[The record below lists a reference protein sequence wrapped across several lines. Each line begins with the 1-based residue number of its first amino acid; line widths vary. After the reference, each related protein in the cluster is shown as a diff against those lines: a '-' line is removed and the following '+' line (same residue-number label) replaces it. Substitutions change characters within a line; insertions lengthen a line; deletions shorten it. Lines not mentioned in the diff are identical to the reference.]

1 MRHRKKGRYLGRSP
15 SHRRALLRNLA
26 SALFLTESDFFFEDE
41 EPYIKGRIVT
51 TLAKAKEVRPLV
63 ERCITIAKRVL
74 PLLEEARRL
83 EPTAPRNSE
92 AWRQWRQSEAWY
104 EWNRKM
110 APVVAA
116 RRRVLRMLGN
126 NKQAMEVVFEK
137 IAPRFVDR
145 PGGYT
150 RVVRIAKRRVGDAGV
165 KAFIEFVGRND
176 RTKQRRAIR
185 PEFTAQP
192 SQPTDVSAPEVS
204 SEPAPTETQ
213 TPAPAD
219 NQTSVEN
226 SES

>member
-26 SALFLTESDFFFEDE
+26 SALFLTEGDFLFEEE
-41 EPYIKGRIVT
+41 EPYVRGRIVT

-74 PLLEEARRL
+74 PLLEEAKRM

-104 EWNRKM
+104 DWNRKM

-126 NKQAMEVVFEK
+126 NKQAVQVLFEK

-150 RVVRIAKRRVGDAGV
+150 RIVRLARRRVGDAGV

-176 RTKQRRAIR
+176 RVKQRKAVR
-185 PEFTAQP
+185 PEFTAPVSQP
-192 SQPTDVSAPEVS
+192 SEATPPE
-204 SEPAPTETQ
+204 
-213 TPAPAD
+213 APAD
-219 NQTSVEN
+219 VAPSDA
-226 SES
+226 

>member
-26 SALFLTESDFFFEDE
+26 SSLFLTEGDFLFEHE
-41 EPYIKGRIVT
+41 EPYVKGRIIT

-74 PLLEEARRL
+74 PLLEEAKRM

-92 AWRQWRQSEAWY
+92 AWRRWRQSDAWY

-116 RRRVLRMLGN
+116 RRRILRMLGN
-126 NKQAMEVVFEK
+126 NKEAVRVLFEK

-150 RVVRIAKRRVGDAGV
+150 RIVRLAKRRVGDAGV
-165 KAFIEFVGRND
+165 KAFIEFVGQND
-176 RTKQRRAIR
+176 RVKQRKTIR
-185 PEFTAQP
+185 PEFSVETP
-192 SQPTDVSAPEVS
+192 KP
-204 SEPAPTETQ
+204 SEPAPVKEATID
-213 TPAPAD
+213 TPEAA
-219 NQTSVEN
+219 NVSQEN
-226 SES
+226 PSN

>member
-26 SALFLTESDFFFEDE
+26 SALFLTEGDFFFEDE

-74 PLLEEARRL
+74 PLLEEAKRL

-104 EWNRKM
+104 EWNKKM

-126 NKQAMEVVFEK
+126 NKQAVEVLFEK
-137 IAPRFVDR
+137 IAPQFVDR

-150 RVVRIAKRRVGDAGV
+150 RVVRLVKRRVGDAGV

-176 RTKQRRAIR
+176 RTKQRRAVR
-185 PEFTAQP
+185 PEFTGQP
-192 SQPTDVSAPEVS
+192 SQPTEVS
-204 SEPAPTETQ
+204 VPEASGSPASTDNETAAS
-213 TPAPAD
+213 TD
-219 NQTSVEN
+219 RQTSVEN

>member
-26 SALFLTESDFFFEDE
+26 SSLFLTEGDFLFEHE
-41 EPYIKGRIVT
+41 EPYVKGRIVT

-74 PLLEEARRL
+74 PLLEEAKRM

-126 NKQAMEVVFEK
+126 NKEAVRVLFEK

-150 RVVRIAKRRVGDAGV
+150 RIVRLAKRRVGDAGV
-165 KAFIEFVGRND
+165 KAFIEFVGQND
-176 RTKQRRAIR
+176 LVKQRKTTR
-185 PEFTAQP
+185 PEFTVESP
-192 SQPTDVSAPEVS
+192 KAP
-204 SEPAPTETQ
+204 EPAPDVKEP
-213 TPAPAD
+213 PANAPEAVPAS
-219 NQTSVEN
+219 QEN
-226 SES
+226 PSS

>member
-26 SALFLTESDFFFEDE
+26 SALFLTEGDFLFEHE
-41 EPYIKGRIVT
+41 EPYIKGRIIT

-74 PLLEEARRL
+74 PFLEEAKRL

-92 AWRQWRQSEAWY
+92 TWRQWRHSEAWHD
-104 EWNRKM
+104 WNRKM

-126 NKQAMEVVFEK
+126 NKEAVRVLFEK
-137 IAPRFVDR
+137 VAPRFVDR

-150 RVVRIAKRRVGDAGV
+150 RIVRLAKRRVGDAGV

-176 RTKQRRAIR
+176 RVKQRKGIR
-185 PEFTAQP
+185 PEFTVQP
-192 SQPTDVSAPEVS
+192 SQRTEPTSPEGAVATVPAESQGSGDSSA
-204 SEPAPTETQ
+204 T
-213 TPAPAD
+213 
-219 NQTSVEN
+219 
-226 SES
+226 